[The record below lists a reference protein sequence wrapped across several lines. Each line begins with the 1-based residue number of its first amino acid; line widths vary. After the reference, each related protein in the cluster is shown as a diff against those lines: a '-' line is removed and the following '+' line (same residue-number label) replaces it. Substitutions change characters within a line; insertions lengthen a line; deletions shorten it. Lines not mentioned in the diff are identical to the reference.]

1 MRAVAPSPVL
11 QVIPIV
17 DFPARLV
24 FGVAVSFLNFAFQL
38 VLFSVDHIKIIVRK
52 LAPLLFD
59 LALHLLS
66 VSFHAIPIHN
76 DLLYD
81 DTTTRASLSSSPRG
95 LVRRDGESGPGGMG
109 LAESRPPSQQING
122 DRTAEFCPFPTHAR
136 KINWRLS

>member
-66 VSFHAIPIHN
+66 VSFHAIPIHD

-81 DTTTRASLSSSPRG
+81 DTTNARQSFELPQGHCSARWRIWTWGDGASRIPAAISTNQRRPNSGVLSVS
-95 LVRRDGESGPGGMG
+95 DTC
-109 LAESRPPSQQING
+109 AQN
-122 DRTAEFCPFPTHAR
+122 
-136 KINWRLS
+136 